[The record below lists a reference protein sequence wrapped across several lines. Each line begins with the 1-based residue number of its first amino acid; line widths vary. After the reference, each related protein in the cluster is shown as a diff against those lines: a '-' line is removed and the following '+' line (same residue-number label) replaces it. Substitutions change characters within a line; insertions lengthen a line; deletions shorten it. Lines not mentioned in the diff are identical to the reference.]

1 MNFECDG
8 RKEGAQKAPVIFERR
23 RPMLYGLDP
32 IQFILEIMPR
42 NLPAFEIKKV
52 NAREREKER
61 VCFKLHAFQ
70 IFAAHQNRKQDCF
83 EWAHTYINTVA
94 LL

>member
-52 NAREREKER
+52 NARERERKKEC
-61 VCFKLHAFQ
+61 VLNYMHFKFLRR
-70 IFAAHQNRKQDCF
+70 IKIENK
-83 EWAHTYINTVA
+83 TVSNGRTRI
-94 LL
+94 